1 MVKISRM
8 EIPKSEEDL
17 RRISEEIMKEEAEEH
32 GHEHE
37 EVVEE
42 HEVHGHAHEHE
53 VDLGVIAHQL
63 GHLQELMLQVIQ
75 GVREVRD
82 SIDDLSAALRRSLR
96 ALAVLQAMS
105 IIDDAELKKKL
116 LEQVAKDLGID
127 ITKK

>member
-1 MVKISRM
+1 MVKISRL

-17 RRISEEIMKEEAEEH
+17 RKISEEIMREEAEK
-32 GHEHE
+32 HEHEQE
-37 EVVEE
+37 EVVEA
-42 HEVHGHAHEHE
+42 HEAHGYGHEHE

-82 SIDDLSAALRRSLR
+82 SIDDLSATLRRSLR
-96 ALAVLQAMS
+96 ALALLQAMS
-105 IIDDAELKKKL
+105 VIDDAELKKKL

>member
-1 MVKISRM
+1 MKKIS
-8 EIPKSEEDL
+8 EK
-17 RRISEEIMKEEAEEH
+17 IMKEEAEKH
-32 GHEHE
+32 GQE

-42 HEVHGHAHEHE
+42 HKAYEHAHEYE

-82 SIDDLSAALRRSLR
+82 SIDDLNATLRRSLR
-96 ALAVLQAMS
+96 ALAMLQAMS
-105 IIDDAELKKKL
+105 IIDDDELKKKL

>member
-82 SIDDLSAALRRSLR
+82 SIDDLSATLRRSLR